1 MKNLIRS
8 LLVIVAVL
16 LLVSA
21 SAARP
26 VRASASTDAEFVSFL
41 EEAWVNAILAKNVKV
56 LDRLLADDFVGV
68 SPNGAP
74 YSKKEAIADIQSG
87 FYSVESM
94 KMDNLKVRIVGDV
107 AIATYYQNE
116 KSKFGNEDSTGRYI
130 FTDVWLNRSDDWQVI
145 ASHGTPVE
153 LP

>member
-8 LLVIVAVL
+8 VFVIVSVL

-26 VRASASTDAEFVSFL
+26 VRASTDVEFISFL
-41 EEAWVNAILAKNVKV
+41 EEAWVNAILTKDVKV
-56 LDRLLADDFVGV
+56 LDRVLADDFIGV

-74 YSKKEAIADIQSG
+74 YSKKEAIADIRSG
-87 FYSVESM
+87 FYAVESM
-94 KMDNLKVRIVGDV
+94 ELQDLKVHITGDV
-107 AIATYYQNE
+107 AIVTYYQNE
-116 KSKFGNEDSTGRYI
+116 KSKFGNEDSTGHYI
-130 FTDVWLNRSDDWQVI
+130 FTDVWVNRGDDWQVI